1 MFLKPLVRIVSG
13 AVILAVLIGSDVAPG
28 ASITLQQGVDGY
40 EGCADAHLVHS
51 AYGDG
56 EALNHSVSP
65 ELVLTSRYWES
76 P

>member
-1 MFLKPLVRIVSG
+1 MKKSTTKLTAGLVG
-13 AVILAVLIGSDVAPG
+13 LFVLLSYCSAFGGQVV
-28 ASITLQQGVDGY
+28 LQQGVGGY